1 MPVEAPNPD
10 ATPQP
15 VSSDTPRVSPEVSL
29 WELVF
34 FFGLI
39 GLTSFGG
46 GLTAYIRR
54 LAVTQKG
61 WLTDEEFFSALAIVQ
76 ILPGAR
82 VVGISIY
89 IGNHLRG
96 LLGAALA
103 LLSIMT
109 PPFLLVCF
117 LGLLYFHYGENSD
130 SKALLAGV
138 TAVACGLMASMVF
151 EAGQKSIRGVFDVV
165 MIIVTFLLVR
175 LGHMHVQYV
184 ILLLAP
190 IAIWWHRPRHEI
202 KGDDLN
208 QKGSP
213 P

>member
-1 MPVEAPNPD
+1 MSKNPEASPVGEGTVAER
-10 ATPQP
+10 TPENIP
-15 VSSDTPRVSPEVSL
+15 SL
-29 WELVF
+29 WELIF

-39 GLTSFGG
+39 GMTSFGG

-96 LLGAALA
+96 LTGAAVA
-103 LLSIMT
+103 LLSIIT
-109 PPFLLVCF
+109 PPFILVSA
-117 LGLLYFHYGENSD
+117 LGFFYFHYGENSD

-151 EAGQKSIRGVFDVV
+151 EAGQKAIRGFFDVGL
-165 MIIVTFLLVR
+165 IIVTFLLVR
-175 LGHMHVQYV
+175 LEHMHVQYV

-190 IAIWWHRPRHEI
+190 IAIWWHRPRPKQKE
-202 KGDDLN
+202 DD
-208 QKGSP
+208 QKESLS
-213 P
+213 

>member
-1 MPVEAPNPD
+1 MEAPNPD

-15 VSSDTPRVSPEVSL
+15 VSSETPRVNPEVSL

-54 LAVTQKG
+54 LAVTQRG

-109 PPFLLVCF
+109 PPSFWSAFWGC
-117 LGLLYFHYGENSD
+117 
-130 SKALLAGV
+130 
-138 TAVACGLMASMVF
+138 
-151 EAGQKSIRGVFDVV
+151 SISTMGK
-165 MIIVTFLLVR
+165 T
-175 LGHMHVQYV
+175 
-184 ILLLAP
+184 P
-190 IAIWWHRPRHEI
+190 TPRPCWQ
-202 KGDDLN
+202 G
-208 QKGSP
+208 
-213 P
+213 

>member
-1 MPVEAPNPD
+1 MSKNPEASPVAEGTVAERAPENIP
-10 ATPQP
+10 
-15 VSSDTPRVSPEVSL
+15 SL
-29 WELVF
+29 WELIF

-39 GLTSFGG
+39 GMTSFGG

-96 LLGAALA
+96 LTGAAVA
-103 LLSIMT
+103 LLSIIT
-109 PPFLLVCF
+109 PPFILVSA
-117 LGLLYFHYGENSD
+117 LGFFYFHYGENSD

-151 EAGQKSIRGVFDVV
+151 EAGQKAIRGFFDVGL
-165 MIIVTFLLVR
+165 IIVTFLLVR
-175 LGHMHVQYV
+175 LEHMHVQYV

-190 IAIWWHRPRHEI
+190 IAIWWHRPRPKQKE
-202 KGDDLN
+202 DD
-208 QKGSP
+208 QKESLS
-213 P
+213 

>member
-1 MPVEAPNPD
+1 V
-10 ATPQP
+10 
-15 VSSDTPRVSPEVSL
+15 TPRPTPSRVSL
-29 WELVF
+29 WELAF

-82 VVGISIY
+82 VVGISVY

-96 LLGAALA
+96 ILGAALA
-103 LLSIMT
+103 LFSIMT
-109 PPFLLVCF
+109 APFILVCT

-151 EAGQKSIRGVFDVV
+151 EAGQKSIRGVFDVAL
-165 MIIVTFLLVR
+165 IIVTFLLVR
-175 LGHMHVQYV
+175 ICHLHVQYV

-190 IAIWWHRPRHEI
+190 IAIWWHRPRADG
-202 KGDDLN
+202 KDVSAN
-208 QKGSP
+208 QKDSIP
-213 P
+213 

>member
-1 MPVEAPNPD
+1 VSTKPD
-10 ATPQP
+10 AIPE
-15 VSSDTPRVSPEVSL
+15 SPETNPPKVSL

-82 VVGISIY
+82 VVGISVY

-109 PPFLLVCF
+109 PPFILVCA
-117 LGLLYFHYGENSD
+117 LGLLYFHYGENTD

-151 EAGQKSIRGVFDVV
+151 EAGQKAIRGVFDVA

-175 LGHMHVQYV
+175 LGHLHVQYV
-184 ILLLAP
+184 ILLLGP
-190 IAIWWHRPRHEI
+190 IAIWWHRPRKEKNLDQLQH
-202 KGDDLN
+202 
-208 QKGSP
+208 KGSES
-213 P
+213 

>member
-1 MPVEAPNPD
+1 MSKNPD
-10 ATPQP
+10 AAPEPPDIEQGPETP
-15 VSSDTPRVSPEVSL
+15 PRVSL

-82 VVGISIY
+82 VVGISVY

-96 LLGAALA
+96 LVGATLA

-109 PPFLLVCF
+109 PPFILVSA
-117 LGLLYFHYGENSD
+117 LGLLYFHYGENTD

-151 EAGQKSIRGVFDVV
+151 EAGQKAIRGIFDVV

-175 LGHMHVQYV
+175 LAHMHVQYV
-184 ILLLAP
+184 ILLLGP
-190 IAIWWHRPRHEI
+190 IAIWWHRPRGKKKE
-202 KGDDLN
+202 DNLD
-208 QKGSP
+208 QKGSAS
-213 P
+213 

>member
-1 MPVEAPNPD
+1 MSKNPD
-10 ATPQP
+10 AIPE
-15 VSSDTPRVSPEVSL
+15 SPETNPPKVSL

-82 VVGISIY
+82 VVGISVY

-96 LLGAALA
+96 LLGATLAALIIA
-103 LLSIMT
+103 YIVVRNEWIFGGIYLLVSV
-109 PPFLLVCF
+109 FLLLVF
-117 LGLLYFHYGENSD
+117 LRF
-130 SKALLAGV
+130 KWP
-138 TAVACGLMASMVF
+138 
-151 EAGQKSIRGVFDVV
+151 K
-165 MIIVTFLLVR
+165 
-175 LGHMHVQYV
+175 
-184 ILLLAP
+184 
-190 IAIWWHRPRHEI
+190 
-202 KGDDLN
+202 
-208 QKGSP
+208 
-213 P
+213 